1 MKSRL
6 IKNSIIS
13 LGLFFLYFPILVLI
27 FYSFNENKRVMV
39 WKGFS
44 FKWYGELFKNE
55 QIIEAFIVSI
65 KIASFSATVS
75 TILGVM
81 IGYSLVRIKKIPLK
95 SFYIFLSSTPLVLPE
110 LILGLAMLL
119 FFISLNNFISFPST
133 RGQLTIFISHVTFCI
148 AFVAIIIQARLTDFN
163 KNIEEAA
170 MDLGYNYTKVIYKV
184 TLPIILPSII
194 AGWLLAFTISLDDLV
209 VASFTTGPGAN
220 TLPIVVFSKVRL
232 GSSPEVNALSS
243 ILMLVL
249 ILIGVIY
256 FSILTEYVSNI
267 FHLTSSI
274 VIY

>member
-133 RGQLTIFISHVTFCI
+133 RGQLTIFISHITFCI

-232 GSSPEVNALSS
+232 GLSPEVNALSS

-256 FSILTEYVSNI
+256 FFFNNKLNVKK
-267 FHLTSSI
+267 
-274 VIY
+274 

>member
-232 GSSPEVNALSS
+232 GLSPEVNALSS

-256 FSILTEYVSNI
+256 FFFNNKLNVKK
-267 FHLTSSI
+267 
-274 VIY
+274 

>member
-194 AGWLLAFTISLDDLV
+194 AGWLLA
-209 VASFTTGPGAN
+209 
-220 TLPIVVFSKVRL
+220 
-232 GSSPEVNALSS
+232 LSN
-243 ILMLVL
+243 L
-249 ILIGVIY
+249 
-256 FSILTEYVSNI
+256 
-267 FHLTSSI
+267 
-274 VIY
+274 

>member
-6 IKNSIIS
+6 IKNFIIS

-27 FYSFNENKRVMV
+27 FYSFNESKRVMV

-232 GSSPEVNALSS
+232 GLSPEVNALSS

-256 FSILTEYVSNI
+256 FFFNNKLNVKK
-267 FHLTSSI
+267 
-274 VIY
+274 

>member
-1 MKSRL
+1 MKSRF
-6 IKNSIIS
+6 IKNFIIS

-65 KIASFSATVS
+65 KIASFSATIS

-81 IGYSLVRIKKIPLK
+81 IGYSLVRIKKIPFK

-119 FFISLNNFISFPST
+119 FFISLNNLISFPSS

-170 MDLGYNYTKVIYKV
+170 MDLGYNYTMVIYKV
-184 TLPIILPSII
+184 TLPIIFPSII

-232 GSSPEVNALSS
+232 GLSPEVNALST

-249 ILIGVIY
+249 VLIGVVY
-256 FSILTEYVSNI
+256 FFLNNKLNVKK
-267 FHLTSSI
+267 
-274 VIY
+274 

>member
-1 MKSRL
+1 MKSKF
-6 IKNSIIS
+6 IKNFTIS
-13 LGLFFLYFPILVLI
+13 LGLIFLYFPILVLI
-27 FYSFNENKRVMV
+27 FYSFNANKRVMV
-39 WKGFS
+39 WKEFS

-133 RGQLTIFISHVTFCI
+133 RGQLTILISHVTFCI
-148 AFVAIIIQARLTDFN
+148 AFVAIIVQARLTDFN

-232 GSSPEVNALSS
+232 GLSPEVNALSS

-256 FSILTEYVSNI
+256 FFFNNKLNVKK
-267 FHLTSSI
+267 
-274 VIY
+274 

>member
-44 FKWYGELFKNE
+44 FKWYGELLKNE

-232 GSSPEVNALSS
+232 GLSPEVNALSS

-256 FSILTEYVSNI
+256 FFFNNKLNVKK
-267 FHLTSSI
+267 
-274 VIY
+274 

>member
-1 MKSRL
+1 MKSRF
-6 IKNSIIS
+6 IKNFIIS

-232 GSSPEVNALSS
+232 GLSPEVNALSS

-256 FSILTEYVSNI
+256 FFFNNKLNVKK
-267 FHLTSSI
+267 
-274 VIY
+274 

>member
-232 GSSPEVNALSS
+232 GLSPEVNALSS

-249 ILIGVIY
+249 IFIGVIY
-256 FSILTEYVSNI
+256 FLFNNKLNVKK
-267 FHLTSSI
+267 
-274 VIY
+274 

>member
-1 MKSRL
+1 MKSRI
-6 IKNSIIS
+6 IKN
-13 LGLFFLYFPILVLI
+13 LTLFTGLLFLYFPIIILI
-27 FYSFNENKRVMV
+27 FYSFNANKRVMV

-44 FKWYGELFKNE
+44 FKWYVELFNNE
-55 QIIEAFIVSI
+55 QILEAFIISI
-65 KIASFSATVS
+65 KIASLSATLA

-81 IGYSLVRIKKIPLK
+81 IGYSLVRIKKIPFK

-110 LILGLAMLL
+110 LILGLSMLL
-119 FFISLNNFISFPST
+119 FFISLNNLISFPSS

-170 MDLGYNYTKVIYKV
+170 MDLGYNYNKVIYKI

-232 GSSPEVNALSS
+232 GLSPEVNALSA
-243 ILMLVL
+243 ILMFALL
-249 ILIGVIY
+249 FIGIFYYY
-256 FSILTEYVSNI
+256 FNKK
-267 FHLTSSI
+267 FKH
-274 VIY
+274 

>member
-65 KIASFSATVS
+65 KIAGFSATIS

-232 GSSPEVNALSS
+232 GLSPEVNALSS

-256 FSILTEYVSNI
+256 FFFNNKLNVKK
-267 FHLTSSI
+267 
-274 VIY
+274 

>member
-133 RGQLTIFISHVTFCI
+133 RGQTTIFISHVTFCI

-170 MDLGYNYTKVIYKV
+170 MDLGYNYTKVIYKI

-232 GSSPEVNALSS
+232 GLSPEVNALSS

-256 FSILTEYVSNI
+256 FFFNNKLNVKK
-267 FHLTSSI
+267 
-274 VIY
+274 

>member
-148 AFVAIIIQARLTDFN
+148 AFVAIIVQARLTDFN

-232 GSSPEVNALSS
+232 GLSPEVNALSS

-256 FSILTEYVSNI
+256 FLFNNKLNVKK
-267 FHLTSSI
+267 
-274 VIY
+274 

>member
-1 MKSRL
+1 MKSKF
-6 IKNSIIS
+6 IKNFTIS

-27 FYSFNENKRVMV
+27 FYSFNANKRVMV

-55 QIIEAFIVSI
+55 QIIEAFIISI
-65 KIASFSATVS
+65 KIASFSATIS

-81 IGYSLVRIKKIPLK
+81 IGYSLVRIKKIPFK
-95 SFYIFLSSTPLVLPE
+95 SFYIFLSSAPLVLPE

-119 FFISLNNFISFPST
+119 FFISLNNLISFPST

-184 TLPIILPSII
+184 TLPIIFPSII

-232 GSSPEVNALSS
+232 GLSPEVNALSS

-249 ILIGVIY
+249 VLIGVVY
-256 FSILTEYVSNI
+256 FFLNNKLNVKK
-267 FHLTSSI
+267 
-274 VIY
+274 

>member
-44 FKWYGELFKNE
+44 FKWYSELFKNE

-232 GSSPEVNALSS
+232 GLSPEVNALSS

-256 FSILTEYVSNI
+256 FFFNNKLNVKK
-267 FHLTSSI
+267 
-274 VIY
+274 

>member
-1 MKSRL
+1 MR
-6 IKNSIIS
+6 
-13 LGLFFLYFPILVLI
+13 F
-27 FYSFNENKRVMV
+27 
-39 WKGFS
+39 
-44 FKWYGELFKNE
+44 
-55 QIIEAFIVSI
+55 
-65 KIASFSATVS
+65 
-75 TILGVM
+75 
-81 IGYSLVRIKKIPLK
+81 K

-119 FFISLNNFISFPST
+119 FFISLNNFISFPSA

-232 GSSPEVNALSS
+232 GLSPEVNALSS

-256 FSILTEYVSNI
+256 FFFNNKLNVKK
-267 FHLTSSI
+267 
-274 VIY
+274 

>member
-1 MKSRL
+1 MKS
-6 IKNSIIS
+6 SIIKS
-13 LGLFFLYFPILVLI
+13 IIVFSSLFFLYFPILVLI
-27 FYSFNENKRVMV
+27 FYSFNGNKRVMV

-44 FKWYGELFKNE
+44 LKWYHELFKNE

-65 KIASFSATVS
+65 KIAALSASFS

-81 IGYSLVRIKKIPLK
+81 IGYSLVRIRTIPFK
-95 SFYIFLSSTPLVLPE
+95 TFYIFLSSTPLVLPE
-110 LILGLAMLL
+110 LILGLSMLL
-119 FFISLNNFISFPST
+119 FFISLNNVIGFPSS

-163 KNIEEAA
+163 TNVEEAA
-170 MDLGYNYTKVIYKV
+170 MDLGYNYSKVLYKI

-232 GSSPEVNALSS
+232 GLSPEVNALSA
-243 ILMLVL
+243 ILMLALL
-249 ILIGVIY
+249 IIGIIY
-256 FSILTEYVSNI
+256 FYFNKK
-267 FHLTSSI
+267 FKH
-274 VIY
+274 

>member
-133 RGQLTIFISHVTFCI
+133 RGPLTIFISHVTFCI

-232 GSSPEVNALSS
+232 GLSPEVNALSS

-256 FSILTEYVSNI
+256 FFFNNKLNVKK
-267 FHLTSSI
+267 
-274 VIY
+274 

>member
-184 TLPIILPSII
+184 TLPIFLPSII
-194 AGWLLAFTISLDDLV
+194 AVWLLASTISLDDLV

-232 GSSPEVNALSS
+232 GLSPEVNALSS

-256 FSILTEYVSNI
+256 FFFNNKLNVKK
-267 FHLTSSI
+267 
-274 VIY
+274 

>member
-1 MKSRL
+1 MNKYIL
-6 IKNSIIS
+6 KIIS
-13 LGLFFLYFPILVLI
+13 LTIGFAFLYFPILTLI
-27 FYSFNENKRVMV
+27 AYSFNDNKRVMV

-44 FKWYGELFKNE
+44 FRWYNELFNNE
-55 QIIEAFIVSI
+55 QIIEAFIISI
-65 KIASFSATVS
+65 KIAALSATFA

-81 IGYSLVRIKKIPLK
+81 IGYSLVRISKIPFK
-95 SFYIFLSSTPLVLPE
+95 SLYIFLSSTPLVLPE
-110 LILGLAMLL
+110 LILGLSMLL
-119 FFISLNNFISFPST
+119 FFISLNNLVGFPSS

-170 MDLGYNYTKVIYKV
+170 MDLGYNYTKVLYKI

-232 GSSPEVNALSS
+232 GLSPEVNALSA
-243 ILMLVL
+243 ILMLALL
-249 ILIGVIY
+249 IIGILY
-256 FSILTEYVSNI
+256 FYFNKK
-267 FHLTSSI
+267 FKH
-274 VIY
+274 